1 MLWLSRPATH
11 KKKNRTVGS
20 HDKTARRK
28 KTKKTFSHN
37 ILEIGAEESEFSKKT
52 KQIQAK
58 PRSSRADSNTTAS
71 SATPS
76 RGEETPTPRMEGN
89 KDKHRN
95 GSERGGGEEPE
106 RDGPERRGED
116 SRIGSGNVGAFEL

>member
-20 HDKTARRK
+20 HDKTQGEQK
-28 KTKKTFSHN
+28 QKKTFSHN
-37 ILEIGAEESEFSKKT
+37 ILEIGGGRKRIQQKT